1 MKLYKFEHDE
11 KGIWYFTDTAK
22 GAKFINTT
30 QSYVDLC
37 RKKQKKCKGWSI
49 EEIYDDYIISM
60 YINPEKNI

>member
-22 GAKFINTT
+22 AAKYIETT

-37 RKKQKKCKGWSI
+37 RKRKSRCKGWTI
-49 EEIYDDYIISM
+49 EAIEDDYIISK
-60 YINPEKNI
+60 YINPERK